1 MKKNQIVYIIGF
13 MGSGKTT
20 AGRKLASSLGWSFI
34 DLDKEIENY
43 SGKSIPRIFEEDGE
57 DSFRKTESLVL
68 RSTVNL
74 SDSIISTG
82 GGTPCHT
89 GNMDFMKENGLTIYL
104 KMTPEQLKQRLIESS
119 GERPLI
125 KNIPHYQLQDYIQK
139 KLNERD
145 CFYNMADLIVQGS
158 NVDYSL
164 LVKLINKYLNY

>member
-1 MKKNQIVYIIGF
+1 MKEKQIVYIIGF

-20 AGRKLASSLGWSFI
+20 AGRKLSSSLGWSFI
-34 DLDKEIENY
+34 DLDEEIENY
-43 SGKSIPRIFEEDGE
+43 SEKSIPRIFEEDGE
-57 DSFRKTESLVL
+57 DSFRNTESLVL
-68 RSTVNL
+68 RSTADLFN
-74 SDSIISTG
+74 SIISTG

-125 KNIPHYQLQDYIQK
+125 KNIPHNQLQDFIQK
-139 KLNERD
+139 KLIERE